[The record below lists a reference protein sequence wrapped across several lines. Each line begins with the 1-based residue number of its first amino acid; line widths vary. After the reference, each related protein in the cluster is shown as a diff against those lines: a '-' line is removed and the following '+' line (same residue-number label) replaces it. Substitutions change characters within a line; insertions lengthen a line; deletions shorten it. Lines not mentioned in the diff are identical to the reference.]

1 MTHSVNRWGPPSM
14 SRAELGI
21 QGLNRW
27 AVNCLEM
34 SGKRG
39 VQAAR
44 NGPSLPPTPAG
55 GPVAKAEI
63 RNYPRTFPIPG
74 FSKRSEA
81 GEGVFG

>member
-1 MTHSVNRWGPPSM
+1 M

-27 AVNCLEM
+27 SRKMLRNVEI
-34 SGKRG
+34 RG
-39 VQAAR
+39 VHAAG